1 MKSLISL
8 EGFWRRKKLP
18 CYLSKFS
25 CHHISNAADIG
36 NVFDGD
42 RGAGRDWGDDV
53 RFDDDTD
60 RCEES
65 IGCHGLY
72 DIGLDGENETGD
84 DLEDQWWRDEDII
97 EEGILDVGDR
107 CRGDQMDGVGC
118 QTQSSVSR
126 SSVES
131 RLLFWILEIISIA
144 GEDPDEAAKEKEGK
158 TDEGGKKGEN
168 D

>member
-1 MKSLISL
+1 MKKK
-8 EGFWRRKKLP
+8 KKLP

-42 RGAGRDWGDDV
+42 RGAGRNWGDDV

-97 EEGILDVGDR
+97 EEGILDIGDR
-107 CRGDQMDGVGC
+107 CRGDQMGCWMSNSVVCFNILSGV
-118 QTQSSVSR
+118 
-126 SSVES
+126 
-131 RLLFWILEIISIA
+131 RLLFWILEIIAIA
-144 GEDPDEAAKEKEGK
+144 GRIQISGQGK
-158 TDEGGKKGEN
+158 GRKQTRGKKGEKWLS
-168 D
+168 